1 MPPKIFF
8 GSTLARSTSVFL
20 CLLAD
25 ADFWFLQLC
34 QHATK
39 YGFSRPHTKSAAC
52 HLALESR
59 YSATTETEEEIKIRE
74 TQRGRETWGKAREK
88 GVWLN
93 FSCSAETDRGE
104 GSSGG
109 EEKERKKQ
117 WKTFSCLFFCPLGRI
132 FQKKYFFF
140 LRHSFS
146 HGPPHF
152 ESQELV
158 FFICSGYIMFSFFPA
173 GDMHGRRRW
182 CCDERGA
189 QGTDSPLYPF
199 PFFLLVVFSSP
210 PSPPCLSTSKQ
221 MRGPSSLLLLS
232 PPLLG
237 MGLVPSPTTKIS
249 PRPRKETK
257 GENAWKDIFSFEFE
271 PVIGS
276 TPFLHAIKGNQNR
289 PNLKHFQG
297 SVTFFKYM
305 CNS

>member
-1 MPPKIFF
+1 MRPNMVFPVPTQKVLPAIWHWSLRIRMCYIVRRLRRKRRLKLGKLREGERLRERRGRKACDKTF
-8 GSTLARSTSVFL
+8 LAQR
-20 CLLAD
+20 
-25 ADFWFLQLC
+25 
-34 QHATK
+34 K
-39 YGFSRPHTKSAAC
+39 P
-52 HLALESR
+52 
-59 YSATTETEEEIKIRE
+59 TEE
-74 TQRGRETWGKAREK
+74 RG
-88 GVWLN
+88 VP
-93 FSCSAETDRGE
+93 E
-104 GSSGG
+104 GR
-109 EEKERKKQ
+109 RKKEAV
-117 WKTFSCLFFCPLGRI
+117 KNLLVSFFLSPRENFPEKI
-132 FQKKYFFF
+132 FFF

-152 ESQELV
+152 ENQELV

-210 PSPPCLSTSKQ
+210 PSPPCLRTSKQ

-257 GENAWKDIFSFEFE
+257 GENAGKDIFSFEFE